1 MAIIKCPECGRPVSE
16 KAKMCPNCGVEIEG
30 KIKKCPEC
38 GNIVFVDQDECPTCH
53 HRFHGIAEYEDT
65 NADNLVESTNVVV
78 QNPSEYVTNEKVT
91 NGGKNNKIVT
101 IVVVS
106 LVAVLIIVFGGLHIY
121 NNTQDEN
128 ELEAY
133 ENALDSNEPTV
144 LQSYLDMYGDAPVA
158 HRDSILAR
166 LDIIRKNDVEWT
178 NAVLSGSK
186 AALERYIKMHPES
199 AHLAEA
205 KIKID
210 SLDWAMALST
220 NTPEAYQEYIDNHM
234 DGLYV
239 DEARNRFENLD
250 AQKVTPN
257 DEQAISSLFSGYFTA
272 LSANDEDGIT
282 ACVANIMTSF
292 LHKTDAT
299 KSDVIS
305 HMKKLHSQSDITRMT
320 FRLNNDWKITKSV
333 NDSGDSNYNVSFS
346 VDQKVEFTDPAN
358 NTFATFKVDAKV
370 SSDIKITELN
380 MRKIVQ

>member
-1 MAIIKCPECGRPVSE
+1 MAIIKCPECGRPISD
-16 KAKMCPNCGVEIEG
+16 KAKTCPNCGVEIEG

-53 HRFHGIAEYEDT
+53 HRFQSNAEYEGT
-65 NADNLVESTNVVV
+65 NADNFVEIPHVVV
-78 QNPSEYVTNEKVT
+78 QNSSESETKDKTLDEK
-91 NGGKNNKIVT
+91 KNNKIVT
-101 IVVVS
+101 IVAIS
-106 LVAVLIIVFGGLHIY
+106 LVVVLVIVFGGLYIY
-121 NNTQDEN
+121 NNTQGEN

-133 ENALDSNEPTV
+133 ENAMDSNEPAV
-144 LQSYLDMYGDAPVA
+144 LQSYLDMYADAPAA

-166 LDIIRKNDVEWT
+166 LDSLKKNDVEWT

-205 KIKID
+205 KVKID
-210 SLDWAMALST
+210 SLDWAMAVST

-250 AQKVTPN
+250 AQKVTSS

-292 LHKTDAT
+292 LHKSDAT

-305 HMKKLHSQSDITRMT
+305 HMKKLHSQADITRMT

-333 NDSGDSNYNVSFS
+333 NDSGDGNYNVSFS

-370 SSDIKITELN
+370 SSDMKITELN